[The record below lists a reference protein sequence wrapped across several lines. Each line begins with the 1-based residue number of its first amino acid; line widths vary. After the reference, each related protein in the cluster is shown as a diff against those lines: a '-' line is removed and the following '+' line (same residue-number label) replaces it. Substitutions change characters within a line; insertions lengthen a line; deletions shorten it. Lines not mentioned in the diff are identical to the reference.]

1 MKTSWSDFGI
11 SCPSLSLFILC
22 IWESTLGPVKKL
34 AVNNNHFN
42 SLDNR
47 YLAHT
52 SRLHQYTEGKNFFL
66 WLTCFVFHRDFI
78 RHNILNFVLKR
89 RIVLHT
95 DTHIL
100 VVRTVE
106 YIARIDILFTCSSH
120 SINYGRFAWLLLK
133 RIAQITNNK
142 PYLLLDSKATDAIQ
156 SNRIE
161 SSCVFF

>member
-66 WLTCFVFHRDFI
+66 WLTCFVSHRDFI

-95 DTHIL
+95 DTHIGRAHSGIYRTYWHFVHVL
-100 VVRTVE
+100 VAFNQLWTICLVAFKTNR
-106 YIARIDILFTCSSH
+106 S
-120 SINYGRFAWLLLK
+120 
-133 RIAQITNNK
+133 NNK
-142 PYLLLDSKATDAIQ
+142 
-156 SNRIE
+156 
-161 SSCVFF
+161 